1 MQEKIYMTVQDV
13 ADMLGIS
20 KSKAYEIV
28 RQMNQELQ
36 EKGYLTVAGRVN
48 SKYFHKRVCYED

>member
-48 SKYFHKRVCYED
+48 SKYFHKRVCDED

>member
-1 MQEKIYMTVQDV
+1 MKEKIYMTVQDV
-13 ADMLGIS
+13 ADTLGIS

>member
-1 MQEKIYMTVQDV
+1 MQEKIYLTVQDV

-36 EKGYLTVAGRVN
+36 EKGYLTVAGRAN

>member
-13 ADMLGIS
+13 ADTLGIS

-48 SKYFHKRVCYED
+48 SKYFHKRVCYEE

>member
-13 ADMLGIS
+13 ADTLGIS

-48 SKYFHKRVCYED
+48 SKYFQKRVCYED

>member
-13 ADMLGIS
+13 ADTLGIS

>member
-28 RQMNQELQ
+28 CQMNQELQ

>member
-13 ADMLGIS
+13 ADTLGIS
-20 KSKAYEIV
+20 KSKASEIV

>member
-13 ADMLGIS
+13 ADTLGIS

-48 SKYFHKRVCYED
+48 SKYFYKRVCYED